1 MATFPMNTP
10 GNTGEVI
17 DEVWAKEILANRRK
31 KMVMEQLVNHDYEG
45 QIKNHG
51 DTVHIISLPDLEA
64 QDIVPG
70 TEMTVTPVDPTEQL
84 LVIDQYKGIPVELQ
98 DMLVKQ
104 STYDL
109 RRPFTE
115 KIGHGLANAIDKYLL
130 TKAVADAS
138 TSDANGTSHVMAPVA
153 AIDKAT
159 LVAAHQILDM
169 AEVPDTGR
177 ALVINGVGKADLR
190 NDPNFSSYNETGEA
204 GLVRGNGYVG
214 EIYDTPVY
222 VTNQIAKTDANA
234 NWAFVLLQRDA
245 LSVAVQIE
253 PETESQRRALTK
265 STLMVGSTL
274 FGGKMVRPDHVVV
287 IKRTV

>member
-10 GNTGEVI
+10 ANSGEVI

-31 KMVMEQLVNHDYEG
+31 RMVMEQLVNHDYEG
-45 QIKNHG
+45 DIKNHG
-51 DTVHIISLPDLEA
+51 DTVHIISLPDLVA

-70 TEMTVTPVDPTEQL
+70 TEMTVTPIDPSEQL
-84 LVIDQYKGIPVELQ
+84 LVIDQYKGIPAELQ
-98 DMLVKQ
+98 DMLLKQ

-115 KIGHGLANAIDKYLL
+115 KIGYGLANAIDKYLL
-130 TKAVADAS
+130 TKVVADVS
-138 TSDANGTSHVMAPVA
+138 LSDVNGTSHLMTAVA
-153 AIDKAT
+153 ALNKAT

-169 AEVPDTGR
+169 AEVPDEGR
-177 ALVINGVGKADLR
+177 ALIVNGVGKADLR
-190 NDPNFSSYNETGEA
+190 NDANFSSFHETGEA

-222 VTNQIAKTDANA
+222 VTNQVAKSDTNV
-234 NWAFVLLQRDA
+234 NWAFVLLHRDA

-253 PETESQRRALTK
+253 PETESQRRALSK
-265 STLMVGSTL
+265 STIIVGSTL
-274 FGGKMVRPDHVVV
+274 FGGKMVRPDHAVV
-287 IKRTV
+287 IRRTV